1 MRPGPFIF
9 LVLLAALLCGN
20 PSAVNAFSSFNPL
33 LGGHGAASP
42 LVASL
47 TLPNGGSITNGYDAL
62 ARLQVTALNNSS
74 GVTLDGYGYQY
85 DPEGLRTNLTRN
97 LGSAASKVSMAYD
110 ALGQLTNWVAQEAGG
125 AARLNE
131 QLGWGYDAAHNLHT
145 RANNALS
152 ETFSVDAANQLT
164 GVARSGTLTVAGN
177 TLAGVTSLTVNGQTP
192 QVYGDLT
199 FAQPGMVLT
208 NGGNTYTT
216 IAQNAGKSVTNTLA
230 VNLPVSATLLY
241 DNNGNLTN
249 DGLRS
254 FAYDTENE
262 LTNVQMA
269 GRWQSAYDGR
279 LILQERDAS
288 NNVVVTYTRGRDLAA
303 NKVAIQNLA
312 NQGVTIIDL
321 GRDPLRLFLIL
332 FTQRSP
338 KSFRQTQFR

>member
-1 MRPGPFIF
+1 MTI
-9 LVLLAALLCGN
+9 
-20 PSAVNAFSSFNPL
+20 
-33 LGGHGAASP
+33 
-42 LVASL
+42 
-47 TLPNGGSITNGYDAL
+47 
-62 ARLQVTALNNSS
+62 
-74 GVTLDGYGYQY
+74 
-85 DPEGLRTNLTRN
+85 
-97 LGSAASKVSMAYD
+97 
-110 ALGQLTNWVAQEAGG
+110 
-125 AARLNE
+125 
-131 QLGWGYDAAHNLHT
+131 
-145 RANNALS
+145 
-152 ETFSVDAANQLT
+152 
-164 GVARSGTLTVAGN
+164 
-177 TLAGVTSLTVNGQTP
+177 TLAL
-192 QVYGDLT
+192 
-199 FAQPGMVLT
+199 
-208 NGGNTYTT
+208 
-216 IAQNAGKSVTNTLA
+216 
-230 VNLPVSATLLY
+230 NLPVSATLLY

-321 GRDPLRLFLIL
+321 GRDPLRLVLIL

>member
-1 MRPGPFIF
+1 
-9 LVLLAALLCGN
+9 
-20 PSAVNAFSSFNPL
+20 
-33 LGGHGAASP
+33 
-42 LVASL
+42 
-47 TLPNGGSITNGYDAL
+47 
-62 ARLQVTALNNSS
+62 
-74 GVTLDGYGYQY
+74 
-85 DPEGLRTNLTRN
+85 
-97 LGSAASKVSMAYD
+97 
-110 ALGQLTNWVAQEAGG
+110 
-125 AARLNE
+125 
-131 QLGWGYDAAHNLHT
+131 
-145 RANNALS
+145 
-152 ETFSVDAANQLT
+152 
-164 GVARSGTLTVAGN
+164 
-177 TLAGVTSLTVNGQTP
+177 
-192 QVYGDLT
+192 
-199 FAQPGMVLT
+199 MVLT

-254 FAYDTENE
+254 FAYDPENE
-262 LTNVQMA
+262 LANVQMA
-269 GRWQSAYDGR
+269 GQWQSAFVYDGLGRRRIERDYAWSSGSWVRRNEVHYVYDGR

-321 GRDPLRLFLIL
+321 GRDPLRLFLVL